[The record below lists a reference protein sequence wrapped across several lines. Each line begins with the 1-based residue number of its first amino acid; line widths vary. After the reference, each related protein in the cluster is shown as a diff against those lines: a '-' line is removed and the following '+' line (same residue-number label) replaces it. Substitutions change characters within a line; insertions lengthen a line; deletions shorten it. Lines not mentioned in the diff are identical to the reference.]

1 MPWEVELIGDAFDL
15 NELALSMADTD
26 PSIKKAQHG
35 YILTSTSFEQCAT
48 YSEIEAAAKEILPIL
63 NGICAILLSTRNPIS
78 IAAIHNS
85 SPGQP
90 RQTFVTISEGLNIR
104 DSMSI
109 TVTSPNGLVE
119 TTNQADP
126 TVGWLKLAA
135 GDQQVAKVFRLF
147 NEQHLTWGGMYKIFE
162 IIVESV
168 GGLKPIADL
177 GWASIN
183 TMKRFKHTANS
194 PGATGDL
201 ARHGVEPTSPPAAP
215 MAMSEA
221 KAMINTLV
229 HNWLRAKA

>member
-1 MPWEVELIGDAFDL
+1 MLWEVELIGDAFDL

-26 PSIKKAQHG
+26 PSIKKTQHG
-35 YILTSTSFEQCAT
+35 YVLTSAAFNQCTT
-48 YSEIEAAAKEILPIL
+48 YNEIEAAAKETLPIL
-63 NGICAILLSTRNPIS
+63 NGICAVLLSTRNPIS

-90 RQTFVTISEGLNIR
+90 RQVFVTISDGIGIR

-109 TVTSPNGLVE
+109 TVTNSNGIVE

-126 TVGWLKLAA
+126 TSGWLKLAA
-135 GDQQVAKVFRLF
+135 NDQQVAKVFRLF
-147 NEQHLTWGGMYKIFE
+147 NEPNLTWGGMYKIFE
-162 IIVESV
+162 VIVESM

-177 GWASIN
+177 GWASHN
-183 TMKRFKHTANS
+183 AMKRFKHTANS
-194 PGATGDL
+194 PGATGDS